1 MDCWRPSSQELD
13 WAGSPGWGKVG
24 ERLNKTNQFLSS
36 ISESLEEISELM
48 GNRVLRDCL
57 SQSLCYYDNY
67 SNNEGA
73 QTHNR

>member
-1 MDCWRPSSQELD
+1 M
-13 WAGSPGWGKVG
+13 G
-24 ERLNKTNQFLSS
+24 ERLNKTNQILSP

-73 QTHNR
+73 HTDNR